1 MFLVLLCSPI
11 VHLNIHALTRY
22 QAFQWGK
29 KALKAPQELVSSVA
43 TVHLSHLSAA
53 LLWT

>member
-11 VHLNIHALTRY
+11 VHPNIHALTRY
-22 QAFQWGK
+22 QAFQWG
-29 KALKAPQELVSSVA
+29 ALKAPQELVSSVA